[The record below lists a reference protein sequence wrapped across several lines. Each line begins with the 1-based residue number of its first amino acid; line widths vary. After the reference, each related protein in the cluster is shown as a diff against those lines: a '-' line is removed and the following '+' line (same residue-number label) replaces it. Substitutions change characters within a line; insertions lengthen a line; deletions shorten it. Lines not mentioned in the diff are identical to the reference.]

1 MTGLTTVLSII
12 LYIFGIILL
21 GVLIVLGIR
30 LIQMLERADKILDNV
45 EEKVNSLISRFTEDD
60 MFTIKA
66 KLTDDFD
73 IEFTKNGKSLN
84 MFSLS
89 EGQKASITFAFTF
102 AFQFLRREMHIWPH

>member
-45 EEKVNSLISRFTEDD
+45 EEKVNSLNGVFNVINKATTGIDLISSKVVNTIVD
-60 MFTIKA
+60 MFSKIFKR
-66 KLTDDFD
+66 KKEDEDYY
-73 IEFTKNGKSLN
+73 E
-84 MFSLS
+84 
-89 EGQKASITFAFTF
+89 
-102 AFQFLRREMHIWPH
+102 